1 MYDIPTK
8 AVNKL
13 SGELST
19 AFVNVAEDNV
29 TTHDIDGAAI
39 YDSGIVE
46 QVKPNQEEEPE
57 PNSQEEQEQ
66 QEPQEEEETTT
77 VVTNSQPDINS
88 AEYDMDMDMGYD
100 ASAEGSENV
109 ETIVKFDAAIE
120 TTKKEED
127 KHLENKVMINSGY
140 SVIKS

>member
-46 QVKPNQEEEPE
+46 QVKPDQQDNVPE
-57 PNSQEEQEQ
+57 QNSEEQ
-66 QEPQEEEETTT
+66 QEPQEEETTTT
-77 VVTNSQPDINS
+77 VVTNSQSNDGS
-88 AEYDMDMDMGYD
+88 AEYDMDMETGFD

-109 ETIVKFDAAIE
+109 ETIVKFDAPIE

-127 KHLENKVMINSGY
+127 KQVENKVMINSGY

>member
-29 TTHDIDGAAI
+29 TSHDIDGAAI

-46 QVKPNQEEEPE
+46 QVKPDKEPEEPE
-57 PNSQEEQEQ
+57 PTSQEQE
-66 QEPQEEEETTT
+66 EVKEEETSTE
-77 VVTNSQPDINS
+77 VKPPQSDNS
-88 AEYDMDMDMGYD
+88 AEYDTDMDMGFD
-100 ASAEGSENV
+100 ASAEGSENL
-109 ETIVKFDAAIE
+109 ETIVKFDAPIE
-120 TTKKEED
+120 TTKKEDD
-127 KHLENKVMINSGY
+127 KHVENKVMISSGY